1 MKKQPD
7 KPCSA
12 QTINMNLVDFEVEP
26 IHNLR
31 QQNKPIR
38 RLMTIGE
45 LTRMT
50 RCDSIFNW
58 LHHFMASFF
67 IYSNCVYATQILSSN
82 YNCYRSVDF
91 SGNSNIRNSDHHR
104 RPRGCPAL
112 SLSCISS
119 GQPSQLTLLTNLK
132 LIRNYINQLL
142 SFVPTKFNSSG
153 AQLQLGGQEIGE

>member
-1 MKKQPD
+1 M
-7 KPCSA
+7 
-12 QTINMNLVDFEVEP
+12 
-26 IHNLR
+26 
-31 QQNKPIR
+31 
-38 RLMTIGE
+38 
-45 LTRMT
+45 
-50 RCDSIFNW
+50 
-58 LHHFMASFF
+58 
-67 IYSNCVYATQILSSN
+67 SSN

-153 AQLQLGGQEIGE
+153 AQLQLGGQEIEEQLLEHYFKRDGYNIFICQTWEYL